1 MKSPTNIVGRV
12 TGCFQGIPSLSYL
25 GESKVSQLQCS
36 LLSWKDNNI
45 QAHLLDEEGV
55 FTHLCWKRAGFP
67 ASNLCERCFDGA
79 RISRR
84 CRSLSLFLQ
93 RLKDETLSDL
103 KVNLQYPKAKSKSQ
117 IQKLN
122 PKAKS
127 KSQIQKST
135 SAICELIS
143 GSSRRWT
150 GRQESEYFIRNQGL
164 LPD

>member
-1 MKSPTNIVGRV
+1 M
-12 TGCFQGIPSLSYL
+12 SYL

-45 QAHLLDEEGV
+45 QANILDEEGV

-93 RLKDETLSDL
+93 RLKDETSERS
-103 KVNLQYPKAKSKSQ
+103 KSQSAISKSQ

>member
-1 MKSPTNIVGRV
+1 M
-12 TGCFQGIPSLSYL
+12 SYL

-45 QAHLLDEEGV
+45 QANLLDEEGV

-93 RLKDETLSDL
+93 RLKDETSERS
-103 KVNLQYPKAKSKSQ
+103 KSQSAISKSQ

>member
-1 MKSPTNIVGRV
+1 M
-12 TGCFQGIPSLSYL
+12 SYL
-25 GESKVSQLQCS
+25 GKSKVSQLQCS

-93 RLKDETLSDL
+93 RLKDETSERS
-103 KVNLQYPKAKSKSQ
+103 KSQSAISKSQ
-117 IQKLN
+117 IQKSN
-122 PKAKS
+122 PKVKS

-135 SAICELIS
+135 SAICELMS